1 MWAGTDE
8 YEGEGILPSGVIFT
22 SSSGSNRQSVAEH
35 ILAFTMA
42 LCRRL
47 PTYREVSDYEVRNDG
62 ELSQAVNM
70 LDSIIELLKGGYR
83 VA

>member
-1 MWAGTDE
+1 MQLLFFTEGKSILFPDLLPFIFKLYTD
-8 YEGEGILPSGVIFT
+8 
-22 SSSGSNRQSVAEH
+22 
-35 ILAFTMA
+35 
-42 LCRRL
+42 RL